1 MCMCVRS
8 PHEPNLINLINK
20 SNIFQRMEIKDTS
33 PLQVEHQIANEC
45 VCVCGNNA
53 CQSSSQEA
61 WLLKAGGKIN
71 RADVQTR
78 LTECP
83 SELNTTL
90 MTHTHI
96 HVCVCVSASSHL
108 CVHNRSNNRRW
119 IRWFNTSGTLFKSHT
134 CIRTNNSLGLDQ

>member
-1 MCMCVRS
+1 MSV
-8 PHEPNLINLINK
+8 
-20 SNIFQRMEIKDTS
+20 
-33 PLQVEHQIANEC
+33 C
-45 VCVCGNNA
+45 VCVNNA

-61 WLLKAGGKIN
+61 CFLKAGGKIN

-96 HVCVCVSASSHL
+96 HVCVCLRHLTSVSTTALITEGGSGGSTRQGHYSSH
-108 CVHNRSNNRRW
+108 
-119 IRWFNTSGTLFKSHT
+119 TPASGPTT
-134 CIRTNNSLGLDQ
+134 A